1 MLVNLYI
8 IGTILIAG
16 FLGFLGGLLLLFKES
31 WTEKFGAALVSFAA
45 GSMLGAVFFDLLP
58 ESVDALGGL
67 AFPLVL
73 LGMLI
78 FFLIEKFLILYHC
91 HGNGVCETHNLRTTR
106 PLILLGDSVHNFLDG
121 VIIATSF
128 LVSVPLGIVAAIAEL
143 AHELPQEIGDFAVL
157 IRGGMKKGRVL
168 LWNLVSEGA
177 SLLGGILVILLAGR
191 ISGLTSI
198 LLPIATGG
206 FIYIAASD
214 LIPELHRETH
224 VRKSFVHVGM
234 LVLGILVI
242 AAISSFL
249 ET

>member
-1 MLVNLYI
+1 MTTIYI
-8 IGTILIAG
+8 IVTILIAG
-16 FLGFLGGLLLLFKES
+16 LLGFLGGLLLLFRES
-31 WTEKFGAALVSFAA
+31 WTKKFGAALVSFAA

-58 ESVDALGGL
+58 ASAEALGEA

-91 HGNGVCETHNLRTTR
+91 HGNGVCEIHSLQATR

-121 VIIATSF
+121 VMIATSF
-128 LVSVPLGIVAAIAEL
+128 LISVPLGIVAAIAEL

-157 IRGGMKKGRVL
+157 LRGGMKKGRVL
-168 LWNLVSEGA
+168 LWNIISEIA
-177 SLLGGILVILLAGR
+177 SLFGGILVILLAGK
-191 ISGLTSI
+191 IAGLTSI

-224 VRKSFVHVGM
+224 VRKSFVHIGM
-234 LVLGILVI
+234 LILGILII
-242 AAISSFL
+242 AMISSIL
-249 ET
+249 GA